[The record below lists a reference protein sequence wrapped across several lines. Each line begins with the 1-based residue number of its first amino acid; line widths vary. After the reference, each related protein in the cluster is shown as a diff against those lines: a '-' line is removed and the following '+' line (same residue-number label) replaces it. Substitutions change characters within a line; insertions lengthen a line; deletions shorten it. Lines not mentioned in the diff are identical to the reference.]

1 MTPARLFLPAL
12 ALLAA
17 CATPQEACIGNATRE
32 LRTLDTLIAETEA
45 NLARGYAFETIEVTR
60 PEWVICGYYPAKPK
74 QQPKPRYCFQDVTE
88 TSRREVAIDPAA
100 EKRKLAGL
108 VERRRALNGPAASA
122 IAECRARYPQD
133 A

>member
-1 MTPARLFLPAL
+1 LTRAAFLLPIL
-12 ALLAA
+12 TLLAA
-17 CATPQEACIGNATRE
+17 CATPREACIGSATRE
-32 LRTLDTLIAETEA
+32 LRTLDKLIAETKA
-45 NLARGYAFETIEVTR
+45 NLARGYAYETVEVTR

-88 TSRREVAIDPAA
+88 TARREVAIDPAA

-108 VERRRALNGPAASA
+108 VERRSALNGPAASA